1 MSQIITHST
10 PTEQWQ
16 QLVHCAE
23 ESCHQDLDEDL
34 ESYLVFL
41 LMRQTGNTELADSIL
56 ASQYLQGMQS
66 EGQNCIQ
73 QLQEVGDQCLIYS
86 GLFPKRSR
94 RRLVKVSY
102 YVDLGRS
109 SYIHIAGKMK
119 QGYATLYEHLSE
131 YFVVLMDVLQAMRS
145 LNSEDTDNNLLLE
158 LSLDCNSERAA
169 NILAEN
175 NIITFPR
182 RK

>member
-1 MSQIITHST
+1 MSRIITHNT

-23 ESCHQDLDEDL
+23 ESCHQQLDEEL
-34 ESYLVFL
+34 ESYLVFM
-41 LMRQTGNTELADSIL
+41 LMRQTGNNELADSVL
-56 ASQYLQGMQS
+56 ANRYLQGMQS
-66 EGQNCIQ
+66 EGQCCIQ

-94 RRLVKVSY
+94 KRLVKVSY

-109 SYIHIAGKMK
+109 AYIHIAGKMK
-119 QGYATLYEHLSE
+119 QGYAILYEHLSE

-145 LNSEDTDNNLLLE
+145 LDNDATDHRLLLE
-158 LSLDCNSERAA
+158 LSRDCKSERAA
-169 NILAEN
+169 GLLADD
-175 NIITFPR
+175 NIIVFPG
-182 RK
+182 